1 MKLRLNVNS
10 GWADN
15 QTDVMVSINSLA
27 HNSTR
32 CMTCLNPDRLTG
44 WVLTVQDIW
53 HRSQRVKLKNTQY
66 FQYHPKIHKH
76 ETVFISS
83 ATETRHCCWTLQ
95 AFSPREAFLSAVQ
108 TQISPATAG
117 VIIIKCLDERLGIK
131 NVSDLNADIHVT
143 SVISWLSHSHRHSVQ
158 ILSNLMTFPSAVAQW
173 WAGKMTNVLYV
184 A

>member
-1 MKLRLNVNS
+1 MSTQLNKMYDMFKPRQTHRFSFNS
-10 GWADN
+10 AGY
-15 QTDVMVSINSLA
+15 
-27 HNSTR
+27 
-32 CMTCLNPDRLTG
+32 LTQKSASETKKH
-44 WVLTVQDIW
+44 TV
-53 HRSQRVKLKNTQY
+53 

-95 AFSPREAFLSAVQ
+95 AFSPRETFLSAVQ
-108 TQISPATAG
+108 TQISPATVG

-143 SVISWLSHSHRHSVQ
+143 SVIYWLSHSHRHSVQ
-158 ILSNLMTFPSAVAQW
+158 ILSNLMTFPSAVAQREDI
-173 WAGKMTNVLYV
+173 KMINLLYI